1 MKRLTDQELDSI
13 FKNAADGYEPAFD
26 SAAWD
31 AMNAK
36 LDQPKPT
43 IWKRWMTFM
52 LLGAV
57 IFSTGVW
64 VGTRISEKRLLT
76 ESLVKSKGKE
86 SIQQK
91 SATTQNNQA
100 QIATRQASV
109 EQQTPIKSE
118 QQEIVVDQEL
128 NRILIANYEV
138 LEKRQSSVII
148 DTIDVMNE
156 FNLLLQE
163 EKNSNEFI
171 TSVSDNQADTVEQQ
185 IIADEVK
192 IDTTQPIN
200 SDIRKERKDYTDRHT
215 IFLRALA
222 SPDFSS
228 INYSSSSQTG
238 SNYSLLME
246 YQLTK
251 RWSISTGG
259 IWSMKKY
266 SEDSEVTYGKFTA
279 DRMVG
284 SCQILDIPVNIYY
297 RFRPQLKTSFY
308 AGLGLSSYIMLEEDY
323 TYTVDYSSGSRD
335 YSYYIEGKNNEW
347 FKMLNLSVGVQYQV
361 APRFYV
367 QVEPFLKAPL
377 AGVGE
382 WDVQLSSMGIF
393 LGIKYKIN

>member
-26 SAAWD
+26 SSAWD

-43 IWKRWMTFM
+43 IWKGWMTFM
-52 LLGAV
+52 LLGIV

-64 VGTRISEKRLLT
+64 VGTRISEKLVLT
-76 ESLVKSKGKE
+76 ESLLKSKGKE
-86 SIQQK
+86 SIQQRR
-91 SATTQNNQA
+91 SIAQENQA
-100 QIATRQASV
+100 QIATHQASI
-109 EQQTPIKSE
+109 EQETPIKKR
-118 QQEIVVDQEL
+118 QQEIDVDQQL
-128 NRILIANYEV
+128 NRTLIANYDV
-138 LEKRQSSVII
+138 LEKSQSSVII
-148 DTIDVMNE
+148 DTSDPMNE
-156 FNLLLQE
+156 FKLLSQE
-163 EKNSNEFI
+163 DKNSYEFRN
-171 TSVSDNQADTVEQQ
+171 SFSDNRVDTVLQQ
-185 IIADEVK
+185 IIVDEVK
-192 IDTTQPIN
+192 IDTTQSN
-200 SDIRKERKDYTDRHT
+200 SDIRKERKEHTDRHA

-238 SNYSLLME
+238 SNYSLLVD
-246 YQLTK
+246 YQLTR
-251 RWSISTGG
+251 RWSISTGA

-279 DRMVG
+279 DHMVG
-284 SCQILDIPVNIYY
+284 SCQILDIPLNIYY

-308 AGLGLSSYIMLEEDY
+308 AGLGLSSYVMLEEDY